1 MRVSIAL
8 LFLLVSPG
16 IFGQKFRLNTSI
28 GSSAILWHEN
38 LNTVDLGA
46 ELSFQKPQQ
55 KHKIFAA
62 LKAMGNIYGSSV
74 NRGNYTP
81 FSKGIPKIGLTEELE
96 AQYRGGQAEGGIIW
110 NTPQTSK
117 SPTLSPSLSYYTK
130 SIARKISARSS
141 GSIEEEK
148 YSLHGISAGMGLLI
162 PGKTNLSIQVKI
174 MEPFYEKITFYGENR
189 EVPYKTKVSGKAPN
203 FIFKV
208 DISRKTYGLGM
219 ALEILNFGAA
229 DNPKSKSISASQ
241 AIIPSTLLT
250 YFF

>member
-8 LFLLVSPG
+8 LFLLVSTG
-16 IFGQKFRLNTSI
+16 IFGQKFRFNTSI
-28 GSSAILWHEN
+28 GSSVILWHEN
-38 LNTVDLGA
+38 QNTIDLGA

-74 NRGNYTP
+74 NSSQYIP
-81 FSKGIPKIGLTEELE
+81 FNKENPLISPTQELQ

-110 NTPQTSK
+110 NTPQTSI

-130 SIARKISARSS
+130 SIARRISSS
-141 GSIEEEK
+141 TSGYIEEEK
-148 YSLHGISAGMGLLI
+148 YSLHGISAGMGLFI

-174 MEPFYEKITFYGENR
+174 MEPFYEKVTFYGDYV
-189 EVPYKTKVSGKAPN
+189 EVPYKTRVSGKAPN
-203 FIFKV
+203 FMFKV

-250 YFF
+250 YYF

>member
-1 MRVSIAL
+1 MRISIAL

-28 GSSAILWHEN
+28 GSSVILWHEN
-38 LNTVDLGA
+38 QNTVDLGA

-55 KHKIFAA
+55 NHKIFAA

-74 NRGNYTP
+74 NRSHYTP
-81 FSKGIPKIGLTEELE
+81 FNKGLQIGLTEELE

-110 NTPQTSK
+110 NTPHTSN
-117 SPTLSPSLSYYTK
+117 SIRLSPSLSYYSK
-130 SIARKISARSS
+130 SIARKINSISS
-141 GSIEEEK
+141 VYIEEEK

-174 MEPFYEKITFYGENR
+174 MEPFYEKITFYGENAG
-189 EVPYKTKVSGKAPN
+189 VPHKTKVSGKAPN
-203 FIFKV
+203 YMFKV

-219 ALEILNFGAA
+219 TLEILNFGAA
-229 DNPKSKSISASQ
+229 NNPKSKSISASQ

>member
-8 LFLLVSPG
+8 LFLLVSTG

-28 GSSAILWHEN
+28 GSSVILWHEN
-38 LNTVDLGA
+38 QNTVDLGA

-62 LKAMGNIYGSSV
+62 LKTMGNIYGSNV
-74 NRGNYTP
+74 NRSHYTP
-81 FSKGIPKIGLTEELE
+81 FDKENTQIGSTEELQ
-96 AQYRGGQAEGGIIW
+96 AHYRGGLAEGGIIF
-110 NTPQTSK
+110 NTPQTSN
-117 SPTLSPSLSYYTK
+117 SPKLSPSLSYYSK
-130 SIARKISARSS
+130 SIARKISASTSRY
-141 GSIEEEK
+141 IEEEK

-162 PGKTNLSIQVKI
+162 PGKTNLNIHVKI
-174 MEPFYEKITFYGENR
+174 MEPFYEKITFYGENVG
-189 EVPYKTKVSGKAPN
+189 VPYKTRVSGKAPN
-203 FIFKV
+203 FMVKV

-219 ALEILNFGAA
+219 TLEILNFGAA